1 MRDVPDYNLEPPDPM
16 ADVLA
21 DEARE
26 QAEADAWKELL
37 DDGDQVPVLEDYA
50 SEDAGEAFSLIRA
63 YRADNQAG
71 MTSAAYKM
79 AAKLEAIAEGY
90 LDA

>member
-1 MRDVPDYNLEPPDPM
+1 MRDVPDYMLEPPDPM

-37 DDGDQVPVLEDYA
+37 DDGDQVPVLEDY
-50 SEDAGEAFSLIRA
+50 SGEDAGEAFDLIRA
-63 YRADNQAG
+63 YRADNQADL
-71 MTSAAYKM
+71 TSAALRI
-79 AAKLEAIAEGY
+79 AAKLEAIAEEY
-90 LDA
+90 LK